1 MYSNPNAYQDPP
13 VIPLG
18 LEYITSTL
26 RASGYDVS
34 VLDLCFSEDPVG
46 ILKNWLEN
54 NSCALIGITV
64 RNVDTVL
71 YQNNEFFLD
80 QIRDIVILIK
90 EYSIPIVLGGLDFL
104 FLLMK
109 FYVIAERIMEFMVQV
124 REHLF
129 ISPINYLVDLFSMR
143 IK

>member
-1 MYSNPNAYQDPP
+1 MHICLINPNAYQDPP

-64 RNVDTVL
+64 RNVDTV
-71 YQNNEFFLD
+71 
-80 QIRDIVILIK
+80 
-90 EYSIPIVLGGLDFL
+90 YSI
-104 FLLMK
+104 K
-109 FYVIAERIMEFMVQV
+109 IMNF
-124 REHLF
+124 F
-129 ISPINYLVDLFSMR
+129 
-143 IK
+143 